1 MEEIYVGLCAV
12 RKRGPDVF
20 EVDCPNGK
28 AVVTPEEVRIY
39 TPKGI
44 YAYFTGAQGI
54 RGKVSAVKPVKE
66 KLYEKLREIG
76 FESDDRPYTPEEL
89 YMSLRYRHVI
99 GQEENN
105 DVGED
110 EELAEFRQR
119 LEEFGRAMRETEEN
133 IGRIRREIRERLLN
147 NWP

>member
-12 RKRGPDVF
+12 RKRRPDVF

-28 AVVTPEEVRIY
+28 AIVTTEEVRIY
-39 TPKGI
+39 TPKGT

-54 RGKVSAVKPVKE
+54 RGSVSAVKPVKE

-76 FESDDRPYTPEEL
+76 FESDDRPHTPEEL
-89 YMSLRYRHVI
+89 YMSLRYKHVI

-119 LEEFGRAMRETEEN
+119 LEEFGRAMRESERN
-133 IGRIRREIRERLLN
+133 IYRNRREIRERLLN